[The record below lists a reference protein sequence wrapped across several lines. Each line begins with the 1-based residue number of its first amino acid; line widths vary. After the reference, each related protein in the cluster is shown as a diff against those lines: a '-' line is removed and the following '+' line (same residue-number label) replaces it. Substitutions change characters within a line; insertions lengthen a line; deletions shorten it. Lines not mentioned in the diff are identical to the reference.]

1 MTIRFVEKGWN
12 REFTEALSAD
22 ASELRIICPFIKA
35 GVIDSLLSW
44 QPGIVQVITRFN
56 LADFAEGVSD
66 IAALQKLLDVD
77 ARVRGVRNLHAKL
90 YLFGA
95 SRAIITSA
103 NLTES
108 ALNRNHEFGMVA
120 DDAAVIE
127 RCRAYFDTVWQ
138 GTGSDLQRG
147 QVDAWDETVTAHR
160 VRGGRPNDS
169 TGLNQGPGEIRI

>member
-35 GVIDSLLSW
+35 GVIDGLLSW
-44 QPGIVQVITRFN
+44 RPGIVQVITRFN

-66 IAALQKLLDVD
+66 IAALQKLLDAD

-103 NLTES
+103 NLTAS
-108 ALNRNHEFGMVA
+108 VLNKNHEFGMVA
-120 DDAAVIE
+120 DDA
-127 RCRAYFDTVWQ
+127 
-138 GTGSDLQRG
+138 GS
-147 QVDAWDETVTAHR
+147 
-160 VRGGRPNDS
+160 RPVKWCKS
-169 TGLNQGPGEIRI
+169 ASSS